1 MILPHRPPG
10 CTYGIVS
17 NITRPACMPTRG
29 VVARETGSEARP
41 VADDT
46 DGDGC
51 TARDEYLVRV
61 GFALGGD
68 DGCIADA
75 RQHAAAF
82 LDQAGEEYELLVT
95 ARARDLTQLVVSEL
109 VTNACKYAPGPVL
122 VELGLTAGAV
132 EVVVWDSDPE
142 VPAPRAA
149 DPGRIGGHGLEI
161 VKAVSEDLSVDR
173 EAVGKRITA
182 RIALTDPSG
191 ASGSEPAVATA
202 PAGRI
207 DPELRPPRTGHDVA
221 VPPPLATM
229 PSDNSPQRHLPDGA
243 PARDA

>member
-1 MILPHRPPG
+1 
-10 CTYGIVS
+10 
-17 NITRPACMPTRG
+17 
-29 VVARETGSEARP
+29 

-51 TARDEYLVRV
+51 TARDEHLVRV

-82 LDQAGEEYELLVT
+82 LDQAGEEYGLLVT
-95 ARARDLTQLVVSEL
+95 ARARDLAQLVVSEL

-142 VPAPRAA
+142 VPAVRAA

-161 VKAVSEDLSVDR
+161 VKAVSEGLSVDR

-182 RIALTDPSG
+182 RIALTEPSG
-191 ASGSEPAVATA
+191 ASASEPAMTTA
-202 PAGRI
+202 PPGRI
-207 DPELRPPRTGHDVA
+207 HQDLRPPRTGHDPA
-221 VPPPLATM
+221 ASPRPATM
-229 PSDNSPQRHLPDGA
+229 PLDDAPQRGLPGGA
-243 PARDA
+243 PAGEAS